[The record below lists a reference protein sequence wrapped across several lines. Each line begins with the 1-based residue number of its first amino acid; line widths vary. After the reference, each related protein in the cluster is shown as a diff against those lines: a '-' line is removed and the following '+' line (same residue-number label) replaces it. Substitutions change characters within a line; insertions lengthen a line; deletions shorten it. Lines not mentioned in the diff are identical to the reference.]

1 MNEQKETA
9 KQTAVVTMS
18 ELVGLDNCQV
28 ALKLYDLIKDKPFDD
43 LLEIG
48 EYLKIVAINKKG

>member
-9 KQTAVVTMS
+9 KQTASVTML

-28 ALKLYDLIKDKPFDD
+28 ALKLYDLINDKPLDD

>member
-9 KQTAVVTMS
+9 KQMAVVTMS

-28 ALKLYDLIKDKPFDD
+28 ALKLYYQINDKPFDH